1 MTISKIIIVT
11 PINKSLHQHF
21 VTSLSFSQNF
31 VASVSV
37 LNGIS
42 IYYHACFA
50 LQKRVGKS
58 KNCCLICDATYSQ
71 SQYLYDHS
79 SCRYFVLNFYHIN
92 FDQICI
98 ILF

>member
-11 PINKSLHQHF
+11 PINNSLHQHF

-58 KNCCLICDATYSQ
+58 
-71 SQYLYDHS
+71 
-79 SCRYFVLNFYHIN
+79 
-92 FDQICI
+92 
-98 ILF
+98 